1 MENRLNKQLNDLD
14 YPTWLEENKNA
25 LIKLYDSFK
34 DEADSSIEFQ
44 GFTIGMYIETSH
56 AANRI
61 NRRN

>member
-1 MENRLNKQLNDLD
+1 MKNRLNKYRDDLD

-34 DEADSSIEFQ
+34 DETDSSIEFQ
-44 GFTIGMYIETSH
+44 GFTIGMYIETTH

-61 NRRN
+61 SKRN